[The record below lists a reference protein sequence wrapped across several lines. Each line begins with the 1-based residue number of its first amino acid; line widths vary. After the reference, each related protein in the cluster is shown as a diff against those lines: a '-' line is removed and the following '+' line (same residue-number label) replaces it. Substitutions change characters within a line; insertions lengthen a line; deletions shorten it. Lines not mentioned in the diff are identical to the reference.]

1 MHTWLTEML
10 PAALVWLPLLSQAV
24 PESGIG
30 ARQWTRNA
38 MLPPVLFS
46 RVTRAQGSRV
56 SAIVRA
62 SSAGSS
68 LCSTV
73 CDCRAGGCSDMEE
86 PDINKPAN
94 SGQWSGRHVTAW
106 VRAWRDYWSGRP
118 PQSMGEV
125 AR

>member
-1 MHTWLTEML
+1 ML
-10 PAALVWLPLLSQAV
+10 PVALVWLPLLSQAV

-73 CDCRAGGCSDMEE
+73 CDYRAGGCSDMEE

-94 SGQWSGRHVTAW
+94 SGQWSGRHVTTW
-106 VRAWRDYWSGRP
+106 IRAGRDYWSGRP